1 MSVKVGQLLSV
12 FVWIFCSSGLAVA
25 VSGEESQFTMARI
38 TGGKFTP
45 IVKSTGKLA
54 APRDIK
60 PFLLDRYPV
69 TIRQFLNF
77 VHKNPEWRRS
87 KKTALFT
94 DDGYLRHWESDLIPG
109 KIETAPVTEVSW
121 FAARSYCKALG
132 KRLPLA
138 AEWEYAGLASEREK
152 DGSSN
157 SAFTTL
163 ILHWYVTPSSTNR
176 SVGSFKN
183 AWGVYDM
190 HGLIWEWVEDFNGE
204 FTSGDSRGDN
214 SQDES
219 AFCGG
224 SAINISDRART
235 EYATFMRYAFRGSLR
250 GNYAI
255 NTLGFRCATDI

>member
-1 MSVKVGQLLSV
+1 MNLILVFFCLVGST
-12 FVWIFCSSGLAVA
+12 LAVSSNQNELA
-25 VSGEESQFTMARI
+25 MVRI

-54 APRDIK
+54 VARDIK

-69 TIRQFLNF
+69 TVRQFLDF
-77 VHKNPEWRRS
+77 ITKNPEWQRS
-87 KKTALFT
+87 KKSALFA
-94 DDGYLRHWESDLIPG
+94 DSSYLRHWTSDLVPQ
-109 KIETAPVTEVSW
+109 KIETAPVTEISW
-121 FAARSYCKALG
+121 FVARSYCSSLG
-132 KRLPLA
+132 KRLPSA
-138 AEWEYAGLASEREK
+138 AEWEYAGLASEIDR
-152 DGSSN
+152 DGSKDPIFISQ
-157 SAFTTL
+157 
-163 ILHWYVTPSSTNR
+163 ILNWYGSPGSTNHP
-176 SVGSFKN
+176 VGAFKN

-224 SAINISDRART
+224 SAINVSDKARK
-235 EYATFMRYAFRGSLR
+235 EYAAFMRYAFRGSLR

-255 NTLGFRCATDI
+255 DTLGFRCAKDI